1 MPRQVQSLT
10 AAAEERVTDQ
20 GVRGRTTPE
29 PAERMG
35 PTQARAEIAER
46 SYRDS
51 PVGGRDTVEGR
62 DTCEPTRRRSE
73 GYSLDE
79 GGVVTGIWR
88 EVFRKANPGALVV
101 FLDNGHSDFTT
112 AFDEYGLVKA
122 WSAYTYAT
130 GSLSLRG
137 TAKSRPAEV
146 KDYTRRF
153 GRIPKLKSLVS
164 HRVLRK
170 PDERG

>member
-112 AFDEYGLVKA
+112 AFDEVWTCEGLERVHIRDRVTFTPRYSEE
-122 WSAYTYAT
+122 SAGRGEGLHQALRPYTEIEEL
-130 GSLSLRG
+130 GLP
-137 TAKSRPAEV
+137 SRSSEA
-146 KDYTRRF
+146 
-153 GRIPKLKSLVS
+153 G
-164 HRVLRK
+164 
-170 PDERG
+170 